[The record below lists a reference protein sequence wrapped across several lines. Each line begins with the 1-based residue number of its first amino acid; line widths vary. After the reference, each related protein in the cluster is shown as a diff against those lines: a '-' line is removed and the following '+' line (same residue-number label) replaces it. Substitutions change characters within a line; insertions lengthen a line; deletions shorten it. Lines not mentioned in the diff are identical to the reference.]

1 MVSLLCNHVRI
12 VIVMERRGEQ
22 WWVCPAQRPQ
32 DLGLPEKGGYL
43 KVKDRSI
50 PNGALPH
57 LVRFNQPG
65 YQPQYHEVSFN
76 TGTGRGKQGA
86 YVQITYI
93 GPRGGQGK
101 YKGVLICSGN
111 MAETSAGS
119 SKRKN
124 YVLVLE
130 ANPKAKTIIIPA
142 QVVKDY
148 VDSLT
153 EFQKEAPFDERGG
166 CLVAGRP
173 VFYLEAN
180 GEVIAFGHTPNFRL
194 PAWLSGSKPRRAAT
208 PLDFV
213 PAALRNP
220 EHTDLAEALFGYV
233 EDTKEVQREVAR
245 AGRVCVT
252 DAQLQP
258 GQGNVWVS
266 AQPITPKILGSP
278 KPTTFQHYLVQ
289 TEPNDKKSLRHYAS
303 PTPAETVIR
312 GHKLYWHKPN
322 LQRSDWEESPTKIK
336 SGAEDRQHT
345 NIKPVRAGVQF
356 RFRIYFEDLDDRE
369 LGALVWLLKIAAAD
383 GYRFKLGMGKPLGLG
398 SIKLNATLH
407 LTDRAVRYTQLFAT
421 SAWATGESASDAVS
435 TQAQQ
440 AFEQWILSDKEIN
453 PKAAQRLEEV
463 ERVKMLLFLLQWPG
477 PDKSQTRYLEIEHP
491 QNDNEYKNRPVLPT
505 PAGVIKGSSAQSP
518 VPFASGSPTAKPLTS
533 TAPTPP
539 QHPTTPPPPTP
550 STPKLAPVTPTPA
563 TVKRPTTVE
572 EIQEGDL
579 LEGKVI
585 AVDANRIRL
594 DLSVPG
600 IVGTMGLTQLD
611 DWVRRDTIFHEY
623 WEPGKP
629 RPNAQFLQQE
639 GALDIAIKGKM
650 MQVQVQRVKT
660 EHGKTQVQV
669 KFVEWLR

>member
-1 MVSLLCNHVRI
+1 MTLPQHKNPSPEHQALAPYNFVPLPEKVLRATPVDLDAYHAGRHTGWFDCVLTTETPLYVRCGLLPEQDEQDKNRPDFFFTDPTTREPVIPGSSLRGMLRALVEIISYSKVQPVSDVLKVTFRAVAAPVNDPLSQPYKDAMGKFGANVK
-12 VIVMERRGEQ
+12 VGYLERRGEQ

-213 PAALRNP
+213 PAALRNR

-356 RFRIYFEDLDDRE
+356 
-369 LGALVWLLKIAAAD
+369 A
-383 GYRFKLGMGKPLGLG
+383 
-398 SIKLNATLH
+398 
-407 LTDRAVRYTQLFAT
+407 
-421 SAWATGESASDAVS
+421 SAS
-435 TQAQQ
+435 
-440 AFEQWILSDKEIN
+440 ILKT
-453 PKAAQRLEEV
+453 
-463 ERVKMLLFLLQWPG
+463 W
-477 PDKSQTRYLEIEHP
+477 T
-491 QNDNEYKNRPVLPT
+491 T
-505 PAGVIKGSSAQSP
+505 
-518 VPFASGSPTAKPLTS
+518 ASWARWCGCS
-533 TAPTPP
+533 
-539 QHPTTPPPPTP
+539 
-550 STPKLAPVTPTPA
+550 
-563 TVKRPTTVE
+563 R
-572 EIQEGDL
+572 
-579 LEGKVI
+579 
-585 AVDANRIRL
+585 
-594 DLSVPG
+594 
-600 IVGTMGLTQLD
+600 
-611 DWVRRDTIFHEY
+611 
-623 WEPGKP
+623 
-629 RPNAQFLQQE
+629 
-639 GALDIAIKGKM
+639 
-650 MQVQVQRVKT
+650 
-660 EHGKTQVQV
+660 
-669 KFVEWLR
+669 